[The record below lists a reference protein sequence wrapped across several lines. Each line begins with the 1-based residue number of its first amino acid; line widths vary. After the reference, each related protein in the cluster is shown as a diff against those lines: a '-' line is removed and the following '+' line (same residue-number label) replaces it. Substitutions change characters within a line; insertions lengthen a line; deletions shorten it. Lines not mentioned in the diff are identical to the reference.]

1 MNVKSKCT
9 IPANHFEYFIMG
21 AKYHY
26 SPPVQSTPTS
36 NRHRS
41 LHPSREP
48 RANPS
53 VTVRYEGEEI
63 ETETQQDDERW
74 RKRGRGIYRVRKEDG
89 RGRRG
94 RTRARGR
101 KREVYV
107 ETCAVDA
114 IRREY
119 PRDGEARGVRV
130 HVYTRAC
137 TQTDGRGRNTRERAE
152 RARTRSGERARYG
165 VCDRD

>member
-1 MNVKSKCT
+1 
-9 IPANHFEYFIMG
+9 MG

-74 RKRGRGIYRVRKEDG
+74 RKRGRGIYRARKEDG
-89 RGRRG
+89 RGNAGKDESAREEERNVRRNARGGRDLTRVSAGRGGMRGTRARIHARVHTDG
-94 RTRARGR
+94 RTREKHTGESGAGS
-101 KREVYV
+101 
-107 ETCAVDA
+107 
-114 IRREY
+114 Y
-119 PRDGEARGVRV
+119 P
-130 HVYTRAC
+130 
-137 TQTDGRGRNTRERAE
+137 
-152 RARTRSGERARYG
+152 SGERAIRGMRPGLNY
-165 VCDRD
+165 VPRNAFSRESHCERSV